1 MPRLSSRDSNHRR
14 APGKGRLHG
23 YIRERRKA
31 SVVALLISAML
42 LLPYSV
48 AIYLGELK
56 LTPIKLLIVVLML
69 PAMFNLIGS
78 WSSGQRKFLASDAY
92 AFGAFVLMSLGP
104 ATTSGSRDLVSAFS
118 QAIEFYGVYVVARA
132 YLYDLASIERLIRGL
147 QVATMVVV
155 ALGVVDTLSHRYF
168 TQDLANSLFSIGPE
182 RALNASESQL
192 NRTVLGMESLR
203 AASTF
208 DHPILFGAFCVTVLP
223 LYLYSPTRGL
233 NRFVL
238 VGFCITGALVA
249 LSSAPL
255 LGLSMVAAVY
265 LYDAIFKPQRW
276 RWKLLVTCIAAFI
289 FAFSVASNNPLSWLF
304 RNLTFDPQTAYFRLL
319 MWEIGS
325 TIIERNFWFGVGY
338 TPIGDRILEASIDS
352 LMLAKAIIYGVPMVV
367 FLYLSAICAYLPVRG
382 ETAIRRQKPLL
393 DLRCTGFSLTLSAI
407 MFISITVT
415 FWNAVWLFFA
425 LCIAVRASLKEQ
437 CLVELR
443 SGVQVR
449 GRAHPIRSSLA
460 GALPAR

>member
-1 MPRLSSRDSNHRR
+1 MPRLAVRDSSYRSP
-14 APGKGRLHG
+14 APGRGRLEG
-23 YIRERRKA
+23 PAKQKA
-31 SVVALLISAML
+31 SVVALLISTAL
-42 LLPYSV
+42 VLPYSV

-56 LTPIKLLIVVLML
+56 LTPIKILIVVLML
-69 PAMFNLIGS
+69 PAMFSLIGS
-78 WSSGQRKFLASDAY
+78 WSNGRRKFLASDAY
-92 AFGAFVLMSLGP
+92 AFGVFALMSLGP

-118 QAIEFYGVYVVARA
+118 QAIEFYGVYIVARA
-132 YLYDLASIERLIRGL
+132 YLNDLNSIERLIRGL

-155 ALGVVDTLSHRYF
+155 ALGVLDFLSHRYI
-168 TQDLANSLFSIGPE
+168 TQDLANALFSVGSE

-192 NRTVLGMESLR
+192 NRTVLGMASLR

-223 LYLYSPTRGL
+223 LYLYSPMSGMR
-233 NRFVL
+233 RFVL
-238 VGFCITGALVA
+238 IGACITGSLVA

-255 LGLSMVAAVY
+255 LGLSMVVAVY
-265 LYDAIFKPQRW
+265 LYDLIFKTQRW
-276 RWKLLVTCIAAFI
+276 RWKLLLTCITAFI
-289 FAFSVASNNPLSWLF
+289 VTFSVASNNPLSWLF

-338 TPIGDRILEASIDS
+338 NPIGDRILESSIDS

-382 ETAIRRQKPLL
+382 EQAIRRQNPLL
-393 DLRCTGFSLTLSAI
+393 DVRCTGFSLTLSTI

-437 CLVELR
+437 CLVALR
-443 SGVQVR
+443 NAAHVG
-449 GRAHPIRSSLA
+449 GRAHQMRRSIA
-460 GALPAR
+460 GPFPAR